1 MHRTLRPAQI
11 TAMRAERPDDC
22 GRATSRGTFF
32 YVNNPSCYATPPLSV
47 SAEQCWQVTD
57 GVRSASIVLALEMFW
72 KLAVLC
78 GVCVLLLQRA
88 EGASRGGRS
97 VTFRRTQ
104 PGEKRSQVRARPSRD
119 VSGDQ
124 RPLRG
129 PPFTSCRIPLTPTEH
144 TVLDDNTHEVRC
156 SVTIIGRE

>member
-1 MHRTLRPAQI
+1 MTADAQLHG
-11 TAMRAERPDDC
+11 AL
-22 GRATSRGTFF
+22 FF
-32 YVNNPSCYATPPLSV
+32 YVNNLSCYVPPPLSV
-47 SAEQCWQVTD
+47 SAEQKSQCWQVTD
-57 GVRSASIVLALEMFW
+57 GVRSASIVVALEMFW

-88 EGASRGGRS
+88 EGVSRGGRT

-104 PGEKRSQVRARPSRD
+104 PEEKRSQVRARPSRD

-129 PPFTSCRIPLTPTEH
+129 LPFTSCRIPLTPTEH

-156 SVTIIGRE
+156 SVRIIGRE